1 MPGDQPTDS
10 LNLRD
15 LRGFGRCT
23 VSEPR
28 TIMEV
33 LTVLAAAYPRFQLP
47 AATVRIYEQ
56 TLSDIPLQT
65 LRAATLDLIAE
76 SKFFPT
82 VAELRKRAFALIAEQ
97 DGTADAYS
105 AWALTLRFLRQGR
118 GNPIIGRSKDWD
130 IPPLIEQTVRQVGGW
145 AYLAQAD
152 NVAAD
157 RARFIDAYD
166 RTIEKQEYLTRRLPQ
181 IADLADR
188 LSLPV
193 AREVTVT
200 EEAE

>member
-1 MPGDQPTDS
+1 MDMP
-10 LNLRD
+10 NLRD
-15 LRGFGRCT
+15 SKGFGRLS

-28 TIMEV
+28 TILKV

-47 AATVRIYEQ
+47 SETVRIYEQ
-56 TLSDIPLQT
+56 TLSDIPLET

-105 AWALTLRFLRQGR
+105 AWALTLRFVRQGR

-145 AYLAQAD
+145 AYLAQAE
-152 NVAAD
+152 NITVD
-157 RARFIDAYD
+157 RARFLEAYE
-166 RTIEKQEYLTRRLPQ
+166 RALQKQEYQARRLPQ
-181 IADLADR
+181 IADLAER

-193 AREVTVT
+193 SREQAVS
-200 EEAE
+200 EEIK